1 MNASNRVIMNTFIL
15 YGRMALTMLMSLLS
29 TRWILLAL
37 GEQDFGIYNL
47 LAGIVAM
54 MSFLNNAMSN
64 ATQRYLSFAIGK
76 KDEKLLKQ
84 TFYYSFL
91 QFSLLAVLLSIGVE
105 FVGLYLIE
113 NILNIPINRL
123 EAAKFVLAC
132 LSANIVISI
141 MSSPF
146 GATISAHEKMIFFA
160 IINIVQS
167 LIKLLI
173 GFSLLYYSND
183 RLKLYSILLI
193 LCTFSFFIAT
203 IVYCW
208 KKYPEVKFKFS
219 PIKDLKFFRE
229 MLSFGLLKFLSIGGN
244 IIRMQGIAL
253 VINNFGG
260 LIANAAYGIAMQLNG
275 QTAYFSNV
283 ILNAF
288 RPQIVKSEGM
298 GNRLRTVRLSLTACK
313 FSFLLMSFVIIPLF
327 IEAPTILSLWL
338 REVPDYTITFCR
350 QILIFTLCQQLFLGI
365 ADGIESTG
373 RVIVLQTLTSL
384 LHLFSLLFTYLLLKL
399 SSIDIEY
406 ILYVIV
412 LEELILG
419 IFLIFLAK
427 SILGIDVRNALKN
440 IFLPCITCIIVSF
453 TVVTAIT
460 ALFEEGIIRIMLA
473 VLTNVIAIAMFSWL
487 FIFNQYD
494 KEKTKDALISIQNRI
509 HFIK

>member
-183 RLKLYSILLI
+183 RLKLYSIL
-193 LCTFSFFIAT
+193 
-203 IVYCW
+203 
-208 KKYPEVKFKFS
+208 
-219 PIKDLKFFRE
+219 
-229 MLSFGLLKFLSIGGN
+229 
-244 IIRMQGIAL
+244 
-253 VINNFGG
+253 
-260 LIANAAYGIAMQLNG
+260 
-275 QTAYFSNV
+275 
-283 ILNAF
+283 
-288 RPQIVKSEGM
+288 
-298 GNRLRTVRLSLTACK
+298 
-313 FSFLLMSFVIIPLF
+313 
-327 IEAPTILSLWL
+327 
-338 REVPDYTITFCR
+338 
-350 QILIFTLCQQLFLGI
+350 
-365 ADGIESTG
+365 
-373 RVIVLQTLTSL
+373 
-384 LHLFSLLFTYLLLKL
+384 
-399 SSIDIEY
+399 
-406 ILYVIV
+406 
-412 LEELILG
+412 
-419 IFLIFLAK
+419 
-427 SILGIDVRNALKN
+427 
-440 IFLPCITCIIVSF
+440 
-453 TVVTAIT
+453 
-460 ALFEEGIIRIMLA
+460 
-473 VLTNVIAIAMFSWL
+473 
-487 FIFNQYD
+487 
-494 KEKTKDALISIQNRI
+494 
-509 HFIK
+509 